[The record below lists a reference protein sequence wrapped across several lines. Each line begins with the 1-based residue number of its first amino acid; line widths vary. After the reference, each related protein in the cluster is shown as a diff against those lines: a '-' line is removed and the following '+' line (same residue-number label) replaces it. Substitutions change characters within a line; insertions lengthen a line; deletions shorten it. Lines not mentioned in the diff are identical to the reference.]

1 MPFCYALTKPLG
13 VPAYTVG
20 FGLSVP
26 KLFSYPL
33 KKELFK
39 KSTDFL
45 NSSFYYNFLTTTV
58 SAIPL
63 ELTCI
68 KVILLPYSALGSAII
83 SLIPAFS
90 TVSPS

>member
-39 KSTDFL
+39 KPVDFL
-45 NSSFYYNFLTTTV
+45 NSSFLITFYPND
-58 SAIPL
+58 SSGS
-63 ELTCI
+63 
-68 KVILLPYSALGSAII
+68 PYM
-83 SLIPAFS
+83 P
-90 TVSPS
+90 VK